1 MSPGEHALI
10 YWVAV
15 GGAYVILWWMTFFIL
30 LPIGMYNEDDP
41 VGQFTL
47 GEAPKPKTEHTK
59 PRLSMGKKLI
69 LATVI
74 AAVLW
79 VIFYALVLTGVIQ
92 L

>member
-15 GGAYVILWWMTFFIL
+15 GGAYVILWWMAFFLL

-41 VGQFTL
+41 PGQFTL
-47 GEAPKPKTEHTK
+47 GQAPKPKLEHAK
-59 PRLSMGKKLI
+59 PRLGMGRKLL

-74 AAVLW
+74 STVLW
-79 VIFYALVLTGVIQ
+79 LIFYALVLANVIQ

>member
-15 GGAYVILWWMTFFIL
+15 GGAYVILWWMAFFML

-41 VGQFTL
+41 PGQFTL
-47 GEAPKPKTEHTK
+47 GEVPKSKSAQTEPRMKMRTK
-59 PRLSMGKKLI
+59 LL
-69 LATVI
+69 LATGI
-74 AAVLW
+74 SAGLW
-79 VIFYALVLTGVIQ
+79 VIFYALVLFKVID